1 MDYRCGDC
9 CNFGLKR
16 DKQGRL
22 TGESV
27 CDQWGLRSSWNPS
40 CSFFINRKATSDMY
54 EALKG
59 IVADLENVI
68 HPDVLEATLAALAK
82 AGGK

>member
-1 MDYRCGDC
+1 MHTKKEGEHLSLTSEDYIKPGCG
-9 CNFGLKR
+9 
-16 DKQGRL
+16 
-22 TGESV
+22 
-27 CDQWGLRSSWNPS
+27 CDIANGVIKYCPKHSA
-40 CSFFINRKATSDMY
+40 CDDMY
-54 EALKG
+54 EASKG